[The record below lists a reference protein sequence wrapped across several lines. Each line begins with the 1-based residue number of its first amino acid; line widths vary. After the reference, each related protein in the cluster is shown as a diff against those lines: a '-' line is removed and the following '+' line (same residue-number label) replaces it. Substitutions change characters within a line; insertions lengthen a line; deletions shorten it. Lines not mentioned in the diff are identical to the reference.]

1 MKKEEIKLFVENMTL
16 YQETRESTI
25 KLIQMIKELDK
36 VADLKLACKIGILY
50 ITNNKLEDK
59 MEEKIQFTIAT
70 VKINIQ
76 KLI

>member
-1 MKKEEIKLFVENMTL
+1 MKKEEIKLFVENMTR

-36 VADLKLACKIGILY
+36 VADLKSACKIGILY

-59 MEEKIQFTIAT
+59 MEEKTQFTIAT